1 MSQNEIQERVA
12 NLNTQLRFGR
22 KRAALEAAYKLRTFI
37 QLSGYQ
43 SEDALNELQRA
54 EQIIA
59 ELERNQISS
68 VQKWIGAL
76 VRTIQRSLNPEVDT
90 DDESLLEQF
99 KSKPEHPALEEE
111 EDLESD
117 RGRASTRWP

>member
-22 KRAALEAAYKLRTFI
+22 QRAAQEAAYKLRTFI

-43 SEDALNELQRA
+43 SDEVERELRRA

-59 ELERNQISS
+59 KLERNQVSII
-68 VQKWIGAL
+68 QKWIGAL
-76 VRTIQRSLNPEVDT
+76 VRTVQRSFNPEDDT
-90 DDESLLEQF
+90 DEQSLLDQF
-99 KSKPEHPALEEE
+99 EEE
-111 EDLESD
+111 QVDEFEEEGFDEEPEAESTPD
-117 RGRASTRWP
+117 